1 MDQKSFYSRLAI
13 ITAGVSVLLFAL
25 CRFAPQAQMHGY
37 FSAATVILF
46 LLVCM
51 GLYYAGANAAR
62 ARNKHAFTNLVSVSV
77 FGKMAL
83 AVAYLFLYQ
92 KVMQPANEWYVGIF
106 LLCYVVY
113 TVFEVSFMSRLARM

>member
-1 MDQKSFYSRLAI
+1 MNQKSFFTKL
-13 ITAGVSVLLFAL
+13 TLLTGGVALLL
-25 CRFAPQAQMHGY
+25 YPLYLFAPQAQTHGA
-37 FSAATVILF
+37 FSIATVLLF
-46 LLVCM
+46 ILVCV
-51 GLYYAGANAAR
+51 GLYYAGASAAR

-113 TVFEVSFMSRLARM
+113 TGFEVWFMTGLAKT